1 MRIGDRDRNE
11 RKPVFP
17 VCRKKHR
24 TFRWKAACRRG
35 AAVLLAGC
43 MILEEGAFALS
54 SYAAEAAAGV
64 DETVYVNLDKYS
76 FEHLAKNEFRC
87 PHKLRIYARRFI
99 VATLDYLHLKELI
112 CQIVRR

>member
-1 MRIGDRDRNE
+1 MFQLFQRPTCPLLRD
-11 RKPVFP
+11 
-17 VCRKKHR
+17 
-24 TFRWKAACRRG
+24 
-35 AAVLLAGC
+35 
-43 MILEEGAFALS
+43 S
-54 SYAAEAAAGV
+54 S
-64 DETVYVNLDKYS
+64 DLDKYS

>member
-1 MRIGDRDRNE
+1 MKKGVSLILVNTEKG
-11 RKPVFP
+11 RKMLESMNNNLDLMPSCFED
-17 VCRKKHR
+17 
-24 TFRWKAACRRG
+24 
-35 AAVLLAGC
+35 AVLENWNLAHPT
-43 MILEEGAFALS
+43 
-54 SYAAEAAAGV
+54 V
-64 DETVYVNLDKYS
+64 RPPQRDTVYVNLDKYS